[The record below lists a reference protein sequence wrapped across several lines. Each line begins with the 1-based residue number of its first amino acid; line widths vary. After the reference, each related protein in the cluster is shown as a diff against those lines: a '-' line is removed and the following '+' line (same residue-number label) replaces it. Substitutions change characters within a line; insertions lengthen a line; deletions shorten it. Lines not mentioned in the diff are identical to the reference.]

1 MRRYTNLFSN
11 FLYSVIFLFLIWIK
25 SIPLHILF
33 KTATP
38 PTNFRISSQVF
49 LFRCHFRRFSFPPFF
64 FHSFHSIRFLIPT
77 IRSSFRIESYTILL
91 LLCTAAQKELPSSFF
106 GNSTEDIQ
114 MTISRRQGRRW
125 IEIMV
130 WENWVCYN
138 GVRYMKNKLSTEM
151 YVVSFSTVWEGEEC
165 MGLVW
170 RWVGLATAE
179 ATGKKQHHFN
189 GFSYLRNYSTIAR
202 LYGKRELYHSLRSLL
217 QCTAHILALLVIYLA
232 VE

>member
-151 YVVSFSTVWEGEEC
+151 YVVSFSTVWGGGGMYGARMALSGTSDSRSYGEK
-165 MGLVW
+165 
-170 RWVGLATAE
+170 T
-179 ATGKKQHHFN
+179 TSF
-189 GFSYLRNYSTIAR
+189 
-202 LYGKRELYHSLRSLL
+202 
-217 QCTAHILALLVIYLA
+217 
-232 VE
+232 